1 MQGKSKQRWLELCV
15 EVVVEED
22 PERLMELAWE
32 INQLLAEEELRL
44 KQLAP
49 AGLPANNASR
59 EFLIHS
65 RVCNPCD
72 KHYYSGNEDF

>member
-1 MQGKSKQRWLELCV
+1 MQGKSKRRWLELCV

-44 KQLAP
+44 KQVAP
-49 AGLPANNASR
+49 ARIAS
-59 EFLIHS
+59 
-65 RVCNPCD
+65 
-72 KHYYSGNEDF
+72 